1 MEDYYYENTSK
12 KEIILKLFLGIV
24 IVACFILLIIFMMN
38 KDNISIKKNIEFEA
52 GEVLPKDISFYVKSK
67 VQNEKDYTITVDNL
81 TLGEKIPKAGKYNY
95 KVEYKEK
102 SLKGTITVKDTTA
115 PTVEVSDL
123 TIGVGEDYN
132 PDEFLSKCEDYSKPC
147 TVTMKDEKDESLNT
161 KAGEYK
167 VELII
172 TDAYN
177 NKTTKTGKLIVKENY
192 SKEDAAK
199 KDTTFV
205 ATLPEVD
212 DITKEDAFKMYDH
225 AFVDDPH
232 ESKEYEDIY
241 EILESDLREYLPS
254 DYEDLNIVKQELIY
268 MYNKH
273 GYVVGFAVRVQ
284 LSNGKTLYLHKN

>member
-12 KEIILKLFLGIV
+12 KEVIFKLFIGIV
-24 IVACFILLIIFMMN
+24 IVACFVLLIIFMIN
-38 KDNISIKKNIEFEA
+38 KDKVSIKKNIKMEA
-52 GEVLPKDISFYVKSK
+52 GEILPKDLSFYISSK
-67 VQNEKDYTITVDNL
+67 INNKKDYTVTVDKL
-81 TLGEKIPKAGKYNY
+81 TLGEKVEKVGKYNY
-95 KVEYKEK
+95 KIEYKDK
-102 SLKGTITVKDTTA
+102 VLKGVIEVKDTT
-115 PTVEVSDL
+115 PPRVEVSDL

-147 TVTMKDEKDESLNT
+147 TVVMKDEKNESLNT
-161 KAGEYK
+161 KVGEYK

-192 SKEDAAK
+192 SKEEAAK

-205 ATLPEVD
+205 ATNLEVE
-212 DITKEDAFKMYDH
+212 DITSKDAFIMYDH
-225 AFVDDPH
+225 AFIDVPH

-241 EILESDLREYLPS
+241 EVLETNLREYLPEEYS
-254 DYEDLNIVKQELIY
+254 GLNIVNQELIY

-284 LSNGKTLYLHKN
+284 LFNGKTIYLHKN